1 MCTYVERTRVPLLVV
16 DVENN
21 YNVGI
26 NYLNNTLHTTVP
38 KTISLLKYRMVFP
51 TIKIPTKFVDIHLN
65 QNETSGDD
73 FTAGSS
79 ISGSVVI
86 LVPDGTEFKSKEK
99 FSLHF
104 NGVEQAYIPY
114 KGGESVSIREK
125 KSEFVSMEIP
135 LDIHNMTGN
144 NVEFPFVF
152 QIPSYCPS
160 SIQIEPKEYENGK
173 YYYGRYKVI
182 SKVEYKLTLN
192 DIGYYKETKEK
203 IIKVQQKM
211 STNVAPVPSLLEP
224 ISEDIFSKNI
234 FACCKYKGKI
244 MVAAKVDNTRVAKGD
259 SLKFQ
264 IAGVNYSE
272 DDVEDVQVRVIQ
284 KFSLGHRHDY
294 TQTVTQTRE
303 VSRGR
308 IHLTD
313 TLRVKSKE
321 EIKEWKQDRE
331 RMKDWKMQRM
341 KRMGFTENIYKK
353 LLADVQNGKDKY
365 ILPIPDESTL
375 KVYDTY
381 EGTYTKVHH
390 LLQIEIVTP
399 EGTTNPKF
407 EVPIHIYSNCPK
419 PSASELHVD
428 NNADEERVEESP
440 SNFPKMNYEYSYQS
454 SPRAYDFAN
463 LMDQIKAAL
472 NVKSKLQD
480 LLNDSQWHPTVKAL
494 TSDEFN
500 LILDEVALD
509 FDKGDVV
516 ELLAAKVGN
525 FTCKYASNILYKTI
539 DWMRIL
545 VVQKML
551 PHCIDLKENS
561 SDLLKNLSDWER
573 LSTERDF
580 ENAIAK

>member
-1 MCTYVERTRVPLLVV
+1 
-16 DVENN
+16 
-21 YNVGI
+21 
-26 NYLNNTLHTTVP
+26 
-38 KTISLLKYRMVFP
+38 MVFP
-51 TIKIPTKFVDIHLN
+51 TLKIPTKFVDIYLD
-65 QNETSGDD
+65 QYETSGDE

-114 KGGESVSIREK
+114 KGGESTTIKEK

-135 LDIHNMTGN
+135 LDIHNMIDRN
-144 NVEFPFVF
+144 NIEFPFVF

-160 SIQIEPKEYENGK
+160 SIQIEPKAYKNGK
-173 YYYGRYKVI
+173 YYGNSYEVI
-182 SKVEYKLTLN
+182 SKVEYKLILN

-211 STNVAPVPSLLEP
+211 SEHIAPVPTLLEP
-224 ISEDIFSKNI
+224 ISEDIFGQCLLFNFMLCNFMLCNFI
-234 FACCKYKGKI
+234 YKGKI
-244 MVAAKVDNTRVAKGD
+244 MVAIKVDNTRVAKGD

-272 DDVEDVQVRVIQ
+272 DDVEDVQVRLIQ
-284 KFSLGHRHDY
+284 KFSFSSGHC
-294 TQTVTQTRE
+294 TQTRE

-321 EIKEWKQDRE
+321 EIKQWEQDRK
-331 RMKDWKMQRM
+331 RMKDRKMR
-341 KRMGFTENIYKK
+341 RMGFTETIYKK
-353 LLADVQNGKDKY
+353 LLANVQNGQDKY
-365 ILPIPDESTL
+365 IFPIPDKSTL
-375 KVYDTY
+375 KGYYDTY
-381 EGTYTKVHH
+381 EGTYVKVHY

-399 EGTTNPKF
+399 DFTTNPMF
-407 EVPIHIYSNCPK
+407 EVPIHIHSGNRPK
-419 PSASELHVD
+419 PSAPELHVD
-428 NNADEERVEESP
+428 NKVDEERVEESP
-440 SNFPKMNYEYSYQS
+440 SFFPKMNYEYSYQS

-494 TSDEFN
+494 TSNEFN

-509 FDKGDVV
+509 FDKGDVL
-516 ELLAAKVGN
+516 ELLAAKVEN
-525 FTCKYASNILYKTI
+525 FTCKYASNILYKTT

>member
-1 MCTYVERTRVPLLVV
+1 
-16 DVENN
+16 
-21 YNVGI
+21 
-26 NYLNNTLHTTVP
+26 
-38 KTISLLKYRMVFP
+38 MVFQFP
-51 TIKIPTKFVDIHLN
+51 TLKKFVDIYLD
-65 QNETSGDD
+65 QYETSGDE

-86 LVPDGTEFKSKEK
+86 LDGTELKSKEK
-99 FSLHF
+99 MSLHF
-104 NGVEQAYIPY
+104 KGVEQAYIPY
-114 KGGESVSIREK
+114 KGGESFVIREK

-135 LDIHNMTGN
+135 LDIHNRDGN
-144 NVEFPFVF
+144 NIEFPFVF
-152 QIPSYCPS
+152 QIPPHCPS
-160 SIQIEPKEYENGK
+160 SIQIEPKEFENGE
-173 YYYGRYKVI
+173 YYYGRRYEVI
-182 SKVEYKLTLN
+182 GKVEYKLVLN

-203 IIKVQQKM
+203 IIKVQQNM
-211 STNVAPVPSLLEP
+211 SEHVAPVPTLLEP
-224 ISEDIFSKNI
+224 ISENVFSKNI
-234 FACCKYKGKI
+234 FECCKYKGKI

-284 KFSLGHRHDY
+284 KISIGHRHYD
-294 TQTVTQTRE
+294 THTVAQTRE

-321 EIKEWKQDRE
+321 EIKEWQQDRE

-353 LLADVQNGKDKY
+353 LLADVQNGQDKY

-381 EGTYTKVHH
+381 EGTYIKVHH
-390 LLQIEIVTP
+390 LLQIKIVTP
-399 EGTTNPKF
+399 QGTTNPKF
-407 EVPIHIYSNCPK
+407 EVPIHIHSNRPK
-419 PSASELHVD
+419 PSAPELHVD
-428 NNADEERVEESP
+428 NKVDEERVEESLNP
-440 SNFPKMNYEYSYQS
+440 SFFPKTNYEYSYQS
-454 SPRAYDFAN
+454 SPSAHDFASLLN
-463 LMDQIKAAL
+463 QIKVAL

-480 LLNDSQWHPTVKAL
+480 LLNDSQWHPTIKAV
-494 TSDEFN
+494 TSNEFN

-509 FDKGDVV
+509 FDKGDVA
-516 ELLAAKVGN
+516 ELLAAKVEN
-525 FTCKYASNILYKTI
+525 FTCKYASNILYKTT